1 LKAKTVLCRLLVVGL
16 LATIFSLGSQAVAPS
31 PAQAHDQGTC
41 LTSATY
47 VSCIFVKHGLAYV
60 SNKFY
65 DSAGAQYKCGYSRI
79 RYRNSAGSIISTVYG
94 PEQCAN
100 ALQYL
105 DYPSPYEKTY
115 ARKVCVW
122 WYLTYPIVGTTP
134 VLCKYAPW

>member
-1 LKAKTVLCRLLVVGL
+1 MVGL

-41 LTSATY
+41 LTSRSY

-65 DSAGAQYKCGYSRI
+65 DASGAQYKCGYSRI
-79 RYRNSAGSIISTVYG
+79 RYRDGAGRVILTVYG
-94 PEQCAN
+94 PKTCAN
-100 ALQYL
+100 ALQYI
-105 DYPSPYEKTY
+105 DYPGPYEKRY

-122 WYLTYPIVGTTP
+122 WSLTYPVSGTTP
-134 VLCKYAPW
+134 VLCKSAPW